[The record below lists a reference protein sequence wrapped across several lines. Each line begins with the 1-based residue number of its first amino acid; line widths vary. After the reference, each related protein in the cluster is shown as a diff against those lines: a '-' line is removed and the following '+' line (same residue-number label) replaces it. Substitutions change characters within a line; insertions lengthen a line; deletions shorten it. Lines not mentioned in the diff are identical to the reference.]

1 MKINPELAQ
10 LTAELWALEDA
21 TATAATAAETLADN
35 ASNLRAS
42 LISLESR
49 FAGGGFSKQ
58 YKAEDAA
65 QEISSLLASVGI
77 NKDVATITSALLNS
91 TKDEVESYFREIW
104 EVLDTDEARLRLVEV
119 SNAMLDIAV
128 ASETAAEKFQ
138 KQTDAF
144 SKLATEVSSL
154 FAARNSAGNLLD
166 KIAGAMGNQGS
177 FAAQREAELWNALG
191 STSDYK
197 KQVELAEQ
205 LTDIVIARQQL
216 EIQNAE
222 RLLDFG
228 QGLRDYVNGLK
239 LSDLSPLTNA
249 EKLAE
254 ASKQY
259 SETLSKAIGGDANA
273 QSNLQA
279 ISSSYLELARI
290 YYAGNEQFS
299 DIFNSVTSTLDTLGI
314 NSMTEAQQQIA
325 IGNQSLEEL
334 QKLYGITETAYEALN
349 TQYENSLSQ
358 LIAAQ
363 DALVLQASSLEQLV
377 SISNLLTNLPTEIAV
392 RMPIVNTELSSL
404 NSSSA
409 GATSD
414 SSNAELLEELKL
426 LRIQVAKLEASNRE
440 DARMQADV
448 FVGASQA
455 TADSIAEATTKAA
468 RAAELKQGA
477 IIK

>member
-1 MKINPELAQ
+1 M
-10 LTAELWALEDA
+10 
-21 TATAATAAETLADN
+21 
-35 ASNLRAS
+35 S
-42 LISLESR
+42 
-49 FAGGGFSKQ
+49 
-58 YKAEDAA
+58 
-65 QEISSLLASVGI
+65 
-77 NKDVATITSALLNS
+77 
-91 TKDEVESYFREIW
+91 
-104 EVLDTDEARLRLVEV
+104 
-119 SNAMLDIAV
+119 
-128 ASETAAEKFQ
+128 
-138 KQTDAF
+138 
-144 SKLATEVSSL
+144 
-154 FAARNSAGNLLD
+154 
-166 KIAGAMGNQGS
+166 
-177 FAAQREAELWNALG
+177 
-191 STSDYK
+191 
-197 KQVELAEQ
+197 
-205 LTDIVIARQQL
+205 
-216 EIQNAE
+216 
-222 RLLDFG
+222 FG

-273 QSNLQA
+273 QSELQS
-279 ISSSYLELARI
+279 ISSSYLELART
-290 YYAGNEQFS
+290 YYAGNEQFAN
-299 DIFNSVTSTLDTLGI
+299 IFNSVTSSLDTLGI

-377 SISNLLTNLPTEIAV
+377 SISNLLTNLPAEIAV
-392 RMPIVNTELSSL
+392 RLPTVNTELNPL
-404 NSSSA
+404 NFSNA
-409 GATSD
+409 GATSA
-414 SSNAELLEELKL
+414 SSNAELLEELKM

-455 TADSIAEATTKAA
+455 TADSIASATTKAA